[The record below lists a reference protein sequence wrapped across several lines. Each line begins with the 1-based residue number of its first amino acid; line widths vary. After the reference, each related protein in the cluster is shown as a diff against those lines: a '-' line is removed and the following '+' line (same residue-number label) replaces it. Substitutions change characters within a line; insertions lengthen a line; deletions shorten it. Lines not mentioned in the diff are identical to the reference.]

1 MRSSRRLS
9 HTLGLHMVTVTF
21 NDQPE
26 SIASIEEFSVAL
38 DRFDRTLK
46 FELWLSAERG
56 PSVCMLRNGEHAWLM
71 YLRFEG
77 DSGFV
82 SQGELSAQ
90 GVASYILANGQI
102 DEYPLAWCIDVEQ
115 CYKALAFFFVNEG
128 TRPDWVSWHVS

>member
-1 MRSSRRLS
+1 
-9 HTLGLHMVTVTF
+9 MVTVTF